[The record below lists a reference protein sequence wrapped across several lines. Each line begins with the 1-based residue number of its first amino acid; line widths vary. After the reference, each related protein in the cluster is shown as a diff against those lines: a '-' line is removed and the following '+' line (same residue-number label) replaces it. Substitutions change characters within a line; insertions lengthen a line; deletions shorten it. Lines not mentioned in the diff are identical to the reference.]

1 MRVTLNGIVAAD
13 EDVWIYEWFGYK
25 AFGPQTIRDAIAN
38 NPAGE
43 ELVLEINSPGGSVM
57 AGSEIY
63 SVLRSAEGVQSRA
76 EIQSMAASAASYL
89 CLGCNTVMI
98 SPVAQMMIHL
108 PATCTQGDRVDHQR
122 SLQML
127 DSTREAIL
135 NAYELKAG
143 EKGDRAEFRR
153 MMNAETW
160 LTAQEALDH
169 GLVDGILYQEE
180 GPAPQ
185 NLMNA
190 AGAGIRAL
198 GSSSGMPDIVQ
209 LRAEY
214 AKAHQN
220 PPADPIESENPT
232 GGEPENHKQIQQAK
246 ARLALEKIRF

>member
-13 EDVWIYEWFGYK
+13 EDVEIYGWFGYR
-25 AFGPQTIRDAIAN
+25 AFGPQTVRDAIAN

-63 SVLRSAEGVQSRA
+63 SVLRSAEHIHSRA

-89 CLGCNTVMI
+89 CLGCTEAWI

-108 PATCTQGDRVDHQR
+108 PATCTQGDRSEHLR
-122 SLQML
+122 SVQML

-143 EKGDRAEFRR
+143 NRGDRAEFRR

-160 LTAQEALDH
+160 LTAQEALEH
-169 GLVDGILYQEE
+169 GLVDGILYQEN
-180 GPAPQ
+180 PIPQ
-185 NLMNA
+185 NIMNA

-198 GSSSGMPDIVQ
+198 GCSSGMPDIAQ

-214 AKAHQN
+214 AKAHN
-220 PPADPIESENPT
+220 GPGVLENVPPAGDV
-232 GGEPENHKQIQQAK
+232 PEDNTQDWRAQ
-246 ARLALEKIRF
+246 ARLDLEKIRF